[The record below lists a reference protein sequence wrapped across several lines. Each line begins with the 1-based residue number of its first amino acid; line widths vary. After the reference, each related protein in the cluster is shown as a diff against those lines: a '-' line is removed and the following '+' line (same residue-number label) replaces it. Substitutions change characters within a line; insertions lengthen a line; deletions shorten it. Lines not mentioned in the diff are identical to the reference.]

1 MSADELY
8 DEVSGE
14 NSDSGSEEDVDSF
27 DEIVIM
33 RFSQE
38 QTPQL
43 VEITNPE
50 HKIIVGEVKR
60 AKFNFRSLQR
70 LN

>member
-14 NSDSGSEEDVDSF
+14 NSESDSGQDVDSF
-27 DEIVIM
+27 DEIVII
-33 RFSQE
+33 RFFQE
-38 QTPQL
+38 QMPQL

-50 HKIIVGEVKR
+50 HKIIIANVKR
-60 AKFNFRSLQR
+60 AKFNLHSLQR
-70 LN
+70 FN